1 MAISILCRVIDMIMN
16 SSISC
21 NKKKKF
27 NKQIEQLHHV
37 LDGDQIFLSFVWGSK
52 IVQFRL
58 LVFRR
63 LLHGI
68 HGMDGLLCE
77 RETVSEKYWRCIFAP
92 SQAWGLRGGWGQEE
106 EEAKRQRSPCCAVSA
121 IWGQVH
127 LPILLPQSTGP
138 HILLVNRSQVRVTPE
153 QGSDWAG
160 GSGTPAVQ
168 YQPQPAYTRTS
179 QVRFPNPLSN
189 QPQQA

>member
-1 MAISILCRVIDMIMN
+1 MAISILCRVIDMIMI

-27 NKQIEQLHHV
+27 NKQIEQLHQV
-37 LDGDQIFLSFVWGSK
+37 LDGDQIFLSFRWGSK
-52 IVQFRL
+52 IVQFWL
-58 LVFRR
+58 LVLRR
-63 LLHGI
+63 LLHG
-68 HGMDGLLCE
+68 LLRE
-77 RETVSEKYWRCIFAP
+77 REMVSEQYWRCIFAP

-106 EEAKRQRSPCCAVSA
+106 EEAKRLRSPCCAVSA
-121 IWGQVH
+121 VWGQVH